1 MAAFEYKALDKQGK
15 NRKGIIEADTAR
27 QIRHQLRE
35 QGLTPLSVDEVEQ
48 KENQLKRNT
57 LFQQRISAM
66 DLALLTR
73 QLSTLLSSGMPLE
86 ETLRAVAA
94 QSEKNKVKR
103 VLLSVRSK
111 VREGHSL
118 SAGLSEFPAVF
129 PELYRKT
136 VEAGEESGHL
146 DNVLDRLADY
156 TETRQQ
162 MQQKTMMALFYPA
175 LLIIISV
182 LIVIALLT
190 FVVPQIVQVFDNVAQ
205 ELPAATQ
212 ILISISDFLKTH
224 GLLLLIVIIASSIA
238 ARLLLKKPGPK
249 MVWHQALLKIPFA
262 GRLIRGS
269 NSSRFA
275 RTLSILTSS
284 NVQILEALRISGQV
298 VTNLPM
304 RHAIEEI
311 TGKVKEGASIHAS
324 MEQSGYFPPMTVSL
338 ISSGESSG
346 NLEDMLARAAVIQ
359 EREIESIM
367 ATTLGLLGPIMI
379 LFMGGIVLFIVLATL
394 LPVFDLNQL
403 VT

>member
-1 MAAFEYKALDKQGK
+1 LPAFEYKALDKLGK
-15 NRKGIIEADTAR
+15 NRKGIIEADTPR
-27 QIRHQLRE
+27 QIRQQLRE
-35 QGLTPLSVDEVEQ
+35 QGLTPLSVEEADQ
-48 KENQLKRNT
+48 KEKQQKHGS

-66 DLALLTR
+66 DLALVTR

-118 SAGLSEFPAVF
+118 SSGLAEFPAVF

-156 TETRQQ
+156 TEARQQ
-162 MQQKTMMALFYPA
+162 MQQKTVMALFYPA

-205 ELPAATQ
+205 ELPTATQ
-212 ILISISDFLKTH
+212 ILIAISDFLKAH
-224 GLLLLIVIIASSIA
+224 GILLLIILAIAIFIM
-238 ARLLLKKPGPK
+238 RMVLRQPGPK
-249 MVWHQALLKIPFA
+249 MAWHQFLLKLPFA

-304 RHAIEEI
+304 RQAVEEI
-311 TGKVKEGASIHAS
+311 TNKVKEGASIHSS

-338 ISSGESSG
+338 ISSGEASG

>member
-1 MAAFEYKALDKQGK
+1 MSAFEYIALDEHGK

-27 QIRHQLRE
+27 QIRQQLRE
-35 QGLTPLSVDEVEQ
+35 QGLTPLSVDEIAQQENDNQ
-48 KENQLKRNT
+48 KSS

-66 DLALLTR
+66 DLALITR
-73 QLSTLLSSGMPLE
+73 QISTLLSSGMPLE

-118 SAGLSEFPAVF
+118 STGLSEFPSVF

-156 TETRQQ
+156 TESKQQ
-162 MQQKTMMALFYPA
+162 MQQKTIMALFYPA
-175 LLIIISV
+175 LLIIISI

-190 FVVPQIVQVFDNVAQ
+190 FVVPQMVQVFDNVSQ

-212 ILISISDFLKTH
+212 VLIAISDFLKANGLWLLI
-224 GLLLLIVIIASSIA
+224 GLLVTGILIRSLLS
-238 ARLLLKKPGPK
+238 KPGPK
-249 MVWHQALLKIPFA
+249 MAWHQFLLKLPFA

-269 NSSRFA
+269 NSARFA

-304 RHAIEEI
+304 RRAVQAI

-338 ISSGESSG
+338 ISSGEASG
-346 NLEDMLARAAVIQ
+346 NLEDMLSRAADIQ

-367 ATTLGLLGPIMI
+367 TTTLGLLGPIMI

>member
-1 MAAFEYKALDKQGK
+1 MGAFEYKALDKNGK
-15 NRKGIIEADTAR
+15 NCKGIIEADTAR
-27 QIRHQLRE
+27 QIRSQLRE
-35 QGLTPLSVDEVEQ
+35 QGLTPLTVDEIIQHEKQ
-48 KENQLKRNT
+48 INRSS

-66 DLALLTR
+66 DLALVTR

-118 SAGLSEFPAVF
+118 STGLAEFPAVF

-156 TETRQQ
+156 TESRQQ
-162 MQQKTMMALFYPA
+162 MQQKTIMALFYPA
-175 LLIIISV
+175 LLIIISI

-190 FVVPQIVQVFDNVAQ
+190 FVVPQIVQVFDNVAM

-212 ILISISDFLKTH
+212 ILIAVSDFLLSH
-224 GLLLLIVIIASSIA
+224 GLLLLVVIILGSFAVNFILQKPG
-238 ARLLLKKPGPK
+238 ARMIWHQFLLK
-249 MVWHQALLKIPFA
+249 LPFV

-269 NSSRFA
+269 NSARFA

-298 VTNLPM
+298 ITNLPM
-304 RHAIEEI
+304 RQAVEQINS
-311 TGKVKEGASIHAS
+311 KVKEGASIHQS

-346 NLEDMLARAAVIQ
+346 NLEDMLARAAAIQ
-359 EREIESIM
+359 EREIESIL

>member
-1 MAAFEYKALDKQGK
+1 MAAFEYKALDENGK

-27 QIRHQLRE
+27 QIRQQLRE
-35 QGLTPLSVDEVEQ
+35 QGLTPLNVDEVTQ
-48 KENQLKRNT
+48 QQNNNQGSS

-66 DLALLTR
+66 DLALITR

-94 QSEKNKVKR
+94 QNEKNKIKR

-111 VREGHSL
+111 VREGQSL
-118 SAGLSEFPAVF
+118 STGLGEFPSVF

-156 TETRQQ
+156 TEAKQE
-162 MQQKTMMALFYPA
+162 MQQKTLMALFYPA
-175 LLIIISV
+175 LLIIISI

-190 FVVPQIVQVFDNVAQ
+190 FVVPQMVQVFNNVSQ

-212 ILISISDFLKTH
+212 ILIAISDFLKNN
-224 GLLLLIVIIASSIA
+224 GLWLLLGLFLGGFMIRSILRQPA
-238 ARLLLKKPGPK
+238 PKMAWHQFLLK
-249 MVWHQALLKIPFA
+249 VPFT
-262 GRLIRGS
+262 GRLIRSS
-269 NSSRFA
+269 NSARFA

-284 NVQILEALRISGQV
+284 NVQILEALRIAGQV
-298 VTNLPM
+298 VNNLPM
-304 RHAIEEI
+304 RKAVESI

-338 ISSGESSG
+338 ISSGEASG
-346 NLEDMLARAAVIQ
+346 NLEDMLARAANIQ
-359 EREIESIM
+359 EREIESILT
-367 ATTLGLLGPIMI
+367 TTLSLLGPIMLLI
-379 LFMGGIVLFIVLATL
+379 MGGIVLFIVLATL